1 MLRLAVVGAGH
12 LGRIHAKLARE
23 LEGVELVGVV
33 DQAEEA
39 ALQLAS
45 ECDVSS
51 FTNVAEIAGQVDAA
65 IVATTTTTHHAVG
78 CQLLRDGIHVLME
91 KPLASNLAE
100 CDELVR
106 LAEQNSVVLQV
117 GHIERFNPAL
127 DQALPYLRG
136 LRYIDAVRYSGYTFR
151 STDIGVVLDLMIH
164 DLDLAMTL
172 AGAPVADVS
181 AFGLSVLGRHEDVA
195 RARLHF
201 TNGVIADL
209 SASRVSYQAM
219 RKMQVWTSR
228 AHVNLDF
235 ATRTAVI
242 AQPSAIVRQGRFNP
256 DQLSL
261 VEKSRLKDRVFE
273 ELIPLRRL
281 EAGAVNALVEEQRDF
296 VAAIRTRR
304 EPRVTGRQAREVIA
318 VAERV
323 LASLAVARWQSESA
337 EPTTG
342 QWPEA
347 VPAAPPQH
355 GEDSPDILGG
365 PHWRRAPAA
374 SSQGIKRPA

>member
-1 MLRLAVVGAGH
+1 
-12 LGRIHAKLARE
+12 
-23 LEGVELVGVV
+23 
-33 DQAEEA
+33 
-39 ALQLAS
+39 
-45 ECDVSS
+45 
-51 FTNVAEIAGQVDAA
+51 
-65 IVATTTTTHHAVG
+65 
-78 CQLLRDGIHVLME
+78 
-91 KPLASNLAE
+91 
-100 CDELVR
+100 
-106 LAEQNSVVLQV
+106 
-117 GHIERFNPAL
+117 
-127 DQALPYLRG
+127 
-136 LRYIDAVRYSGYTFR
+136 
-151 STDIGVVLDLMIH
+151 
-164 DLDLAMTL
+164 
-172 AGAPVADVS
+172 
-181 AFGLSVLGRHEDVA
+181 
-195 RARLHF
+195 
-201 TNGVIADL
+201 
-209 SASRVSYQAM
+209 
-219 RKMQVWTSR
+219 MQVWTSR